1 MTNKLV
7 YSEFF
12 AINDDMKILDSH
24 TDKTVLSE
32 IGARIA
38 RRRLAIPMTQ
48 LELAEQAGIGKR
60 TLERVEAGETA
71 QFSTIIRI
79 FRVLG
84 WLPKLDQLLS
94 EPAIR
99 PMEAAARKG
108 KVRQRAPGSRKK
120 KKSESWSW
128 DENE

>member
-1 MTNKLV
+1 MTSKGNNTILI
-7 YSEFF
+7 
-12 AINDDMKILDSH
+12 AIYDDMKILDTH

-38 RRRLAIPMTQ
+38 RRRLALSLTQ
-48 LELAEQAGIGKR
+48 SELAEQAGIGKR

-84 WLPKLDQLLS
+84 WLPELDKVLF
-94 EPAIR
+94 EPPVR
-99 PMEAAARKG
+99 PLEAAARKG
-108 KVRQRAPGSRKK
+108 KARQRAPGSRKK
-120 KKSESWSW
+120 KKSKSWSW